1 MINENILP
9 SVYFYAIQIWPKV
22 QTDLDGRVPVSEGG
36 SGELVLDGG
45 VHAVRV
51 LRGWC
56 LGDDDAV
63 AGHDLAAEEAGQEV
77 AVHDV
82 LVLAHQDATTFL
94 RERKYSKLRLVH
106 WLIDKKGRND

>member
-1 MINENILP
+1 M
-9 SVYFYAIQIWPKV
+9 
-22 QTDLDGRVPVSEGG
+22 
-36 SGELVLDGG
+36 
-45 VHAVRV
+45 
-51 LRGWC
+51 
-56 LGDDDAV
+56 

-106 WLIDKKGRND
+106 WLIDKKVVNT